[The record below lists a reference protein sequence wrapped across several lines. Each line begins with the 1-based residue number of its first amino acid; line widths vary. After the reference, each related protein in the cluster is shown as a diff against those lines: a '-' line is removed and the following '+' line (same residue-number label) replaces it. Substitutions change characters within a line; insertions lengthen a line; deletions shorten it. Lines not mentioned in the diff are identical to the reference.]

1 MDELKSTEEEVFMIT
16 IAQAKADLIED
27 EQLLRNLLKTE
38 KGIKDRE
45 GKIEKSKSYWNGLIE
60 IVIRPLRKKINDEV
74 GSHLGA
80 ISKLK
85 KKDDKLEEKRAAEK
99 RRIHDKYQL
108 GFPVGDEE
116 TTIFVDGYFDL
127 SIRFLIPVQV
137 DE

>member
-1 MDELKSTEEEVFMIT
+1 M
-16 IAQAKADLIED
+16 
-27 EQLLRNLLKTE
+27 RNLFKTE

-60 IVIRPLRKKINDEV
+60 MVIRPLREKMNDEV

-85 KKDDKLEEKRAAEK
+85 KKADTEK

-116 TTIFVDGYFDL
+116 TAIFADGYFDP